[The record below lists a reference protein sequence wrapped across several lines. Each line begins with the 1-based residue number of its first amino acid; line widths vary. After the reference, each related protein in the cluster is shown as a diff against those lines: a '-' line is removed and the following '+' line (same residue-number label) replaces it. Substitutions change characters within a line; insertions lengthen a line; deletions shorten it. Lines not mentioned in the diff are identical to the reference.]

1 MAFLNLISEYRR
13 AKMNKKFIY
22 LVLFSIAMSYL
33 EASVV
38 VYLRKIYY
46 PAGFRFPLEPIESK
60 ILIIEIGREISTL
73 MMLTAVSYMYGANFR
88 KRFAAFLLTFGIW
101 DIFYYVWLKI
111 LLNWP
116 QSLLDDDLLF
126 LIPIPWI
133 SPALAPIIVS
143 LFFILYYILES
154 RIKVENHSIKPAAII
169 LSATG
174 TILILISFMWNVN
187 ERINSNSPVDFLW
200 EVFIA
205 GIISWTLSLL
215 ITYRRKEKIMA
226 TDTLKLGSKA
236 PDFSLEGVDGKTYSL
251 ESFKDKEALIV
262 IFSCNHCPY
271 VKAYEDR
278 IIKIQ
283 EDYAPRVQVV
293 AINSNDDVNYPEDSF
308 EEMKKRAEEKKFNF
322 PYLRDETQETA
333 KAYGAT
339 HTPEIFLF
347 DKNRELRFHGKIDD
361 NWQDPSAV
369 KQNYLRDALDE
380 LLAGKEISVPETFTI
395 GCTIKWK

>member
-1 MAFLNLISEYRR
+1 
-13 AKMNKKFIY
+13 MNKKLLY
-22 LVLFSIAMSYL
+22 LVLFSIAMAYL

-46 PAGFRFPLEPIESK
+46 PAGFRFPLQPIELET
-60 ILIIEIGREISTL
+60 LIIEVGREISTL
-73 MMLTAVSYMYGANFR
+73 LMLTAVSYIYGTTFR
-88 KRFAAFLLTFGIW
+88 KRFASFLMAFGIW
-101 DIFYYVWLKI
+101 DIFYYIWLKI
-111 LLNWP
+111 LIGWP
-116 QSLLDDDLLF
+116 YSLFDDDLLF

-133 SPALAPIIVS
+133 SPVLAPVIVS

-154 RIKVENHSIKPAAII
+154 RTKEGKHPVNRGAIM
-169 LSATG
+169 LSSTG
-174 TILILISFMWNVN
+174 TILILISFMWNVK
-187 ERINSNSPVDFLW
+187 ERIHSSSPVEFLW
-200 EVFIA
+200 EVFIT
-205 GIISWTLSLL
+205 GIIFWSISLL
-215 ITYRRKEKIMA
+215 IIYRKKEKTMA
-226 TDTLKLGSKA
+226 TETLKLGSEA

-251 ESFKDKEALIV
+251 ENFKDKDALIV

-308 EEMKKRAEEKKFNF
+308 EEMKKRAAEKKFNF
-322 PYLRDETQETA
+322 PYLRDETQEVA

-347 DKNRELRFHGKIDD
+347 DKSRQLRFHGKIDD